1 MIPAPALRPTVLA
14 LAVALAG
21 CSTPTAD
28 LGGPVEPLGEFRL
41 GYNIVVADGTQK
53 VEPSRDATEE
63 EWERAFTEAIDARFS
78 RFEGDQL
85 YHIAVSVN
93 GYSLAVTGIPV
104 LVPPKSVAI
113 IGVSIWDDAA
123 GGKINEEPEVMV
135 VYERLVGEEAVVG
148 SGATLSRE
156 EQIENIA
163 QNGARLI
170 ELWMREN
177 PDWFAARDGAS
188 TTVRIVDNEIVR
200 EGATSR

>member
-1 MIPAPALRPTVLA
+1 MPRLAAALLCALA
-14 LAVALAG
+14 LAACSRPDADLAG
-21 CSTPTAD
+21 
-28 LGGPVEPLGEFRL
+28 PVDPIGEFRL
-41 GYNIVVADGTQK
+41 GYNIVVADGVDK
-53 VEPSRDATEE
+53 VQPSRDATPE

-123 GGKINEEPEVMV
+123 GAKINEEPEIFI
-135 VYERLVGEEAVVG
+135 VYERLVGEEAVIG
-148 SGATLSRE
+148 SGATLTRE

-170 ELWMREN
+170 ERWMRQN
-177 PDWFAARDGAS
+177 PDWFAPRPGAA
-188 TTVRIVDNEIVR
+188 TDVRVVRNEVVG
-200 EGATSR
+200 GAD

>member
-1 MIPAPALRPTVLA
+1 MSCRLPTRPRALCAATLVVVLGACSAPD
-14 LAVALAG
+14 
-21 CSTPTAD
+21 AD
-28 LGGPVEPLGEFRL
+28 LSAPPEPLGAFRL

-63 EWERAFTEAIDARFS
+63 EWEAAFTKAIAERFS

-85 YHIAVSVN
+85 YHIAVLVN

-104 LVPPKSVAI
+104 LVPPKSVAVI
-113 IGVSIWDDAA
+113 DVNVWDDAA
-123 GGKINEEPEVMV
+123 GAKVNEEPETFI
-135 VYERLVGEEAVVG
+135 VYERLVGEEAVIG

-170 ELWMREN
+170 ERWMRQN
-177 PDWFAARDGAS
+177 PEWLESRPGAATD
-188 TTVRIVDNEIVR
+188 VRIVDNEVV
-200 EGATSR
+200 SP